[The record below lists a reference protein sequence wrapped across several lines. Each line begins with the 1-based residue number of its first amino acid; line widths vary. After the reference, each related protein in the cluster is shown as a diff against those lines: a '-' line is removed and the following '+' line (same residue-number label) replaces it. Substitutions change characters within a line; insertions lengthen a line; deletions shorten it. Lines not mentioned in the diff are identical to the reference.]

1 MKPFNGHSKRTMHA
15 FEPSL
20 RAELKLDITLGVTV
34 QCPISK
40 WGMGICAE
48 NSQKCRDFWR
58 KIAKMETRGKGDF
71 YT

>member
-34 QCPISK
+34 QCPSPFQNVEC
-40 WGMGICAE
+40 G
-48 NSQKCRDFWR
+48 FWR
-58 KIAKMETRGKGDF
+58 KIAKNVGIFGGK
-71 YT
+71 